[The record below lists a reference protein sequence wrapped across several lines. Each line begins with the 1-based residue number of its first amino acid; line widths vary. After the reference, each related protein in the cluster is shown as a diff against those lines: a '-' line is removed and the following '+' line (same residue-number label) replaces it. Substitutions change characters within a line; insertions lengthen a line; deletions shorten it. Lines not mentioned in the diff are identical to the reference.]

1 MVGPMN
7 ETFTPIRQRKIS
19 EEIADQLKSTIFS
32 GKLEPGQKLPPERE
46 LAKSL
51 NVSRVSLREALNTL
65 QGMGLLEIQRG
76 NRTFVRP
83 ITTRSLHDPLV
94 AFCKSSPWNIL
105 QVLELRKH
113 LEIGAASLAAE
124 RASEEHVAT
133 LQKIMAEMEEDFQKN
148 RLGARAD
155 LSFHHTIVEATNNQ
169 AFIHTMTTV
178 YDLLQE
184 ELRIA
189 WGGVFKKRDSR
200 RRLLE
205 QHKHMYLA
213 IRDHEPEKAA
223 GEARVH
229 LTFVEKEWRDALMA
243 KT

>member
-1 MVGPMN
+1 MN

-19 EEIADQLKSTIFS
+19 EEIADQLKSTIFL
-32 GKLEPGQKLPPERE
+32 GKLKPGQKLPPERE

-65 QGMGLLEIQRG
+65 QGMGLIEIQRG

-83 ITTRSLHDPLV
+83 ITTRSMNDPLV

-124 RASEEHVAT
+124 RASEEHVAM

-148 RLGARAD
+148 RLGAQAD
-155 LSFHHTIVEATNNQ
+155 LSFHHTILEATNNLGLYSHDDHRIRFASRGAPDRLGRCVQ
-169 AFIHTMTTV
+169 KAGQQKETAGTTSTHVSRHT
-178 YDLLQE
+178 
-184 ELRIA
+184 
-189 WGGVFKKRDSR
+189 G
-200 RRLLE
+200 
-205 QHKHMYLA
+205 
-213 IRDHEPEKAA
+213 HEPQKAA
-223 GEARVH
+223 EETRVH

-243 KT
+243 KK

>member
-1 MVGPMN
+1 MN
-7 ETFTPIRQRKIS
+7 EIFSPIKQRKIS
-19 EEIADQLKSTIFS
+19 EEIADQLKSTIFL
-32 GKLEPGQKLPPERE
+32 GKLKPGQKLPPERE

-51 NVSRVSLREALNTL
+51 NVSRVSLREALNSL

-83 ITTRSLHDPLV
+83 ITTRSVHDPLV
-94 AFCKSSPWNIL
+94 AFCKSSPWSIL

-124 RASEEHVAT
+124 RASEEHVGI
-133 LQKIMAEMEEDFQKN
+133 LQKILAEMEEDFQKN

-169 AFIHTMTTV
+169 AFVHMMTTI

-200 RRLLE
+200 RNLLE
-205 QHKHMYLA
+205 QHQNIYRA
-213 IRDHEPEKAA
+213 IRGHEPQKAA
-223 GEARVH
+223 EETRLH

-243 KT
+243 KE